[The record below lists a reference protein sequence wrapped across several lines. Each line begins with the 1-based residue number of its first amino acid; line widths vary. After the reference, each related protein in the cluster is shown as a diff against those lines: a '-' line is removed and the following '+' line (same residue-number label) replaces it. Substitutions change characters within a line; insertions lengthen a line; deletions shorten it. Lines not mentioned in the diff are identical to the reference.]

1 MARSRIATGLEKLM
15 SDLPR
20 LMLQRNLSESA
31 QMKKLSIQATEGY
44 LKEAANFTTVAQFD
58 SAAANIMD
66 ELGEYGND
74 PTIAM
79 AGNNAFKALG
89 RLKENFIQKQEGVVE
104 LNSGF
109 AKAKEL
115 NELDTTSG
123 LNDIYKA
130 AATTLEAKKQYFNST
145 EYSAYQKNLENLA
158 EMIKVKSLTNYLDD
172 LAVGETDE
180 QGNIIVKPGI
190 QSANS
195 KLAMVN
201 QLHKVGMINNRDAM
215 KQLMEISEDINAG
228 TMGVVLNQGAKAMKL
243 LDRELQAFNMEGLS
257 SAYTDKLLI
266 NFKTPLFT
274 EKELTPETIGFVRD
288 NLKETLDSV
297 ISSTGAFKDE
307 FLQGVV
313 KGKGLD
319 GLEAYVNQ
327 VKSMDPNQSTADI
340 IDKVVDEYG
349 VDIFGQDPKGD
360 KQKAHFAKMLNLYMK
375 SNDMLDEFMVIGNN
389 KTVDSSIG
397 GYTNALLNY
406 GATQE
411 PEEDEEERKRVKVST
426 APSPFIPST
435 SNQSPIG
442 VLAPPPP
449 PAVVGGTPV
458 DEQSPE
464 FKDVVSGKQNVLDLV
479 RTIAEQQ
486 RAKEFSDVPFV
497 PYQEPQKANIPPSP
511 ILDAMPKGSDVSD
524 IVRSI
529 KGITIPPQEPDQD
542 DISYIDSINPSDLK
556 NISKHLDKKVMNIYK
571 KEAIKSLT
579 KNIKELEILER
590 SQSDASA
597 ERVSRELPRLRKLL
611 GQFKKAKFKGIS
623 SMNINKD
630 MLEYMYLMSSTSYDG
645 VDDFIA
651 SLSDKIG
658 IE

>member
-31 QMKKLSIQATEGY
+31 QMKQLSIKATEGY
-44 LKEAANFTTVAQFD
+44 LKEAANYTTVAQFD
-58 SAAANIMD
+58 AAAASMMD
-66 ELGEYGND
+66 ELGEYGDD

-109 AKAKEL
+109 EKAKEL

-130 AATTLEAKKQYFNST
+130 TATTLEAKKQYFNST
-145 EYSAYQKNLENLA
+145 EYSAYKKNLENLA

-201 QLHKVGMINNRDAM
+201 QLHKVGMINNKDAM
-215 KQLMEISEDINAG
+215 KQLIEVSEDINAG
-228 TMGVVLNQGAKAMKL
+228 TMGVVLNQGAKAMKA
-243 LDRELQAFNMEGLS
+243 LDRELAAFNMDGLDS
-257 SAYTDKLLI
+257 KYTDKLLI

-274 EKELTPETIGFVRD
+274 EGELTPETIGFVRD
-288 NLKETLDSV
+288 NLKATIENV
-297 ISSTGAFKDE
+297 IGGTGYLTDD
-307 FLQGVV
+307 FLQGAI
-313 KGKGLD
+313 KGQGID
-319 GLEAYVNQ
+319 GLEAYIN
-327 VKSMDPNQSTADI
+327 KMKRLDPNQSTADI
-340 IDKVVDEYG
+340 IEKVVDEYG
-349 VDIFGQDPKGD
+349 VDVFGKDPKGD
-360 KQKAHFAKMLNLYMK
+360 KQKEHFARMLNLYMK

-411 PEEDEEERKRVKVST
+411 PKKEDKERKRVKVST
-426 APSPFIPST
+426 PPSPFIPST
-435 SNQSPIG
+435 SNQSPVG
-442 VLAPPPP
+442 VLAPAPP

-464 FKDVVSGKQNVLDLV
+464 FKTVMSGKQNVLDLAK
-479 RTIAEQQ
+479 TIANKQKSIPSSPPPVSAPKPLPSIGKMLAQ
-486 RAKEFSDVPFV
+486 DKSPAAIAKRKEAERIAD
-497 PYQEPQKANIPPSP
+497 IR
-511 ILDAMPKGSDVSD
+511 VS
-524 IVRSI
+524 V
-529 KGITIPPQEPDQD
+529 TAQEPDQD
-542 DISYIDSINPSDLK
+542 DISYIESIDPEKLRRIGIWSDKNVTDKLK
-556 NISKHLDKKVMNIYK
+556 SEAK
-571 KEAIKSLT
+571 KELKARIKQLESMRGDADAAIV
-579 KNIKELEILER
+579 
-590 SQSDASA
+590 A
-597 ERVSRELPRLRKLL
+597 EQMPKLRKLL
-611 GQFKKAKFKGIS
+611 KQFNNAGVNKIS
-623 SMNINKD
+623 KD
-630 MLEYMYLMSSTSYDG
+630 MLEYMYMLNASQYDG
-645 VDDFIA
+645 VDDFIL
-651 SLSDKIG
+651 SLSDGKIG
-658 IE
+658 VE